1 MEKNI
6 KILVTVSADTQER
19 LVTSALNYM
28 GFTNVILLNDHRNM
42 IGYLIRE
49 KCDLVIVDNQTLKAD
64 NENLLKA
71 VKAHNSLAKL
81 RVLTI
86 VSDDINVNE
95 LKRLYDNGVSSVL
108 KFPFQM
114 NELLKAINDAIR
126 SIPSAVTDTF
136 TKIRKLDFFSFMA
149 DEDVYKLLRMA
160 KCRRYKRND
169 LIFEEGQPGDRFYV
183 IIEGSVSIIKVLGDG
198 LEEVLHTLEPG
209 ACFGEM
215 AILENATRSARARS
229 DEDVMLFE
237 LDKRIMDGYDDIV
250 TLKVFK
256 KLAYVFSERLRKAD
270 SKIKEL
276 ALYSYSR
283 Q

>member
-6 KILVTVSADTQER
+6 KILVT
-19 LVTSALNYM
+19 ALNDSQKDVITGSLNYL
-28 GFTNVILLNDHRNM
+28 GFINVNVQHDPKSI

-49 KCDLVIVDNQTLKAD
+49 KTDLIIIDRQALKAD

-71 VKAHNSLAKL
+71 VKSHHNLAKL
-81 RVLTI
+81 RVLI
-86 VSDDINVNE
+86 ILSEDINANE
-95 LKRLYDNGVSSVL
+95 LKHLYDNGVSSVL
-108 KFPFQM
+108 KYPFQM
-114 NELLKAINDAIR
+114 NELLKSINDAIR

-149 DEDVYKLLRMA
+149 DEDVFKLLKVA
-160 KCRRYKRND
+160 KCRKYKRND
-169 LIFEEGQPGDRFYV
+169 LIFDEGQQGDRFYV
-183 IIEGSVSIIKVLGDG
+183 LIEGNVSIIKVLGEG
-198 LEEVLHTLEPG
+198 LEEVLHKLDPG

-215 AILENATRSARARS
+215 AILENSTRSARARA

-237 LDKRIMDGYDDIV
+237 LDKKIMDGYDDIV